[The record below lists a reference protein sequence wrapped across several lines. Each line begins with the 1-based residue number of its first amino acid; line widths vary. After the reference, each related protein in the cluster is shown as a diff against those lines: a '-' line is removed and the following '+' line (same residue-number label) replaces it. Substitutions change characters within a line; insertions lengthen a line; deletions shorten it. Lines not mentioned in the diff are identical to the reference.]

1 MDLDD
6 DLVDPKGVGT
16 RLGQVDPVVVP
27 IERDQHLRLA
37 KQLDRVPE
45 HRVDITIVQLDAAL
59 AGQGAGASEDHI
71 NHPLLLLEGAG

>member
-45 HRVDITIVQLDAAL
+45 HRVDFAIMELEL
-59 AGQGAGASEDHI
+59 A
-71 NHPLLLLEGAG
+71 LEG